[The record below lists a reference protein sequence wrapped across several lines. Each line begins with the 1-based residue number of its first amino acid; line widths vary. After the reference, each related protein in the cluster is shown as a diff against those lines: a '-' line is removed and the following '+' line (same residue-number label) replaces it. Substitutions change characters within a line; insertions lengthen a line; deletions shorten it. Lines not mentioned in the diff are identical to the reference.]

1 MYQLSLKKVE
11 KDINPYFM
19 VNLKNYS
26 SKDAGLLFTDNL
38 QDLREVLIL
47 LKREYDKKVKKI
59 INNNKKENDSFKI
72 VNNYIDSFG
81 FEIKI
86 QSKKIYKRKKIKLND
101 TELDLYIKE
110 LIEEELERVNAF
122 YIKTYSMIEDNE
134 EYLNPIIYERIS
146 HIEDM
151 KDFELLFYGKN
162 KDLFLEKQYK
172 KEIKRIENKYL
183 KNKEKYREQ
192 EIEEI
197 YYENTV
203 TPLEFEIK
211 YFNEKEEEFKVDVK
225 EVSEMLAV
233 F

>member
-26 SKDAGLLFTDNL
+26 SKNAGLLFTDNL

-72 VNNYIDSFG
+72 FNNYIDSFG
-81 FEIKI
+81 FEIKV

-101 TELDLYIKE
+101 SELDLHIKN
-110 LIEEELERVNAF
+110 LIAEELERVHSF
-122 YIKTYSMIEDNE
+122 YMETYNMIEDNE
-134 EYLNPIIYERIS
+134 EYFNPVIYDRIY

-172 KEIKRIENKYL
+172 KEVKRIETKYL

-203 TPLEFEIK
+203 PPLEFEIK
-211 YFNEKEEEFKVDVK
+211 YFNEKEEEFQVDVK